1 MDYNSG
7 TLLLRTKEIT
17 VNDISNKL
25 QTSKAIFS
33 CSRQQKSAVLMLARF
48 LHRSNWRSCQLVL
61 WRWRRMSTPWH
72 GWFHI
77 WTKLSTADLILPLF
91 PVQTSFTFSCVRN
104 LPSFLIFTVTS
115 FLSHCSHLIDAPV
128 CLSYKIA
135 WKCANIFLVI
145 SFYRALSLS
154 MQLLLNIKH
163 PILFSQRITFC
174 RSKTVRSFILAL
186 TVSERSVHLDTKL
199 RIDLRSNS
207 TLQQ

>member
-1 MDYNSG
+1 
-7 TLLLRTKEIT
+7 
-17 VNDISNKL
+17 
-25 QTSKAIFS
+25 
-33 CSRQQKSAVLMLARF
+33 MLTRF
-48 LHRSNWRSCQLVL
+48 LHHWNWRSYQLAL
-61 WRWRRMSTPWH
+61 WKWRRMSTPWH

-91 PVQTSFTFSCVRN
+91 SVQTSFTFSCVWN
-104 LPSFLIFTVTS
+104 LSSFLIFTVTS
-115 FLSHCSHLIDAPV
+115 FLSHCSYLIDAPV

-145 SFYRALSLS
+145 SFYRAQSLS
-154 MQLLLNIKH
+154 TQLLLNIKH

-199 RIDLRSNS
+199 LINLKSIS
-207 TLQQ
+207 ILQQ